1 MTHPS
6 QVSLLAST
14 ELKEGKRHEVKKSF
28 SQKLMSF
35 FVPTNTDSTSLAPT
49 KARRLQA
56 EQTNLRKKQA
66 EVATKVAQV
75 AKFTPILKLEN
86 GVYTRDEWTCIIQ
99 HSQIKSL
106 EEGVYMQSEHLSKN
120 RLRQSLIY
128 GLEAI
133 DC

>member
-1 MTHPS
+1 
-6 QVSLLAST
+6 
-14 ELKEGKRHEVKKSF
+14 
-28 SQKLMSF
+28 MSF
-35 FVPTNTDSTSLAPT
+35 FVPKNTDSTSLAPT